1 MRSASLPARRIPRI
15 AARLLRSARP
25 HFRFT
30 FHFILVTFS
39 VSTASAQAPLHDAQ
53 YPDADI
59 AYGLSIYTAKCVTC
73 HGPQGD
79 GAGGVNLRSGTFRN
93 ATTDQE
99 LARFI
104 RAGSPAG
111 MPAFALDNTDMAGI
125 VAYLRNINAFDAATV
140 KTGDIGRGRALFDG
154 KGGCLACHRVGRS
167 GARTGPNLTDIGS
180 VRSAGSI
187 QRSLVDP
194 SSQMM
199 PINRPVR
206 VVTKSGTVI
215 TGRRLNEDTYTL
227 QLIDDRERLHSLN
240 KSDLREFTVSRTSP
254 MPSYKDTFTADET
267 ADVIAYLLSLKGQ

>member
-1 MRSASLPARRIPRI
+1 MRK
-15 AARLLRSARP
+15 
-25 HFRFT
+25 RFVLT
-30 FHFILVTFS
+30 FHAVLCTLYFAS
-39 VSTASAQAPLHDAQ
+39 VSAQVQAPLHDAQ

-125 VAYLRNINAFDAATV
+125 VAYLRNMNSFDAATV
-140 KTGDIGRGRALFDG
+140 KSGDIGRGRALVEG
-154 KGGCLACHRVGRS
+154 KGGCLSCHRVGRT

-187 QRSLVDP
+187 QRSLLDP
-194 SSQMM
+194 TSQMM

-206 VVTKSGTVI
+206 VVTRSGTVI
-215 TGRRLNEDTYTL
+215 NGRRLNEDTYTL
-227 QLIDDRERLHSLN
+227 QIIDDRERLHSLI
-240 KSDLREFTVSRTSP
+240 KSDLREYTISKTSP
-254 MPSYKDTFTADET
+254 MPSYSGTFSPDET